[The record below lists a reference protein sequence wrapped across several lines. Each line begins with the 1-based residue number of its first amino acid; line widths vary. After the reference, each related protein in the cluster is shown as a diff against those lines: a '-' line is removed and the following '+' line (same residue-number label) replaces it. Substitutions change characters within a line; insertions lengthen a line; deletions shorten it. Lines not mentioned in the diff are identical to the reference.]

1 MILANPDPWFSRR
14 TCHHLALAAAL
25 REAGELLTRRRRT
38 AQEDLDLLRVA
49 RCACECAS
57 LIDQVDGPADQRVR
71 AGLLLARA
79 LLATGRHYEAADE
92 ARRLQ
97 RLARGLSW
105 AGAAA
110 VQAALVGIE
119 AWETLGRP
127 DHADHLRTL
136 ARSLIEMMTD
146 ERQRAHLTHVLDGT
160 TGDSHPRS
168 ECYVPHPVPTLT
180 RTPIPT
186 TTQTTSAASTSD
198 STE

>member
-1 MILANPDPWFSRR
+1 MILPNPDPWFSRR
-14 TCHHLALAAAL
+14 TCHHLALAAAV
-25 REAGELLTRRRRT
+25 REVGDLLTRPRRT

-97 RLARGLSW
+97 RLARGLPW
-105 AGAAA
+105 AGEAA
-110 VQAALVGIE
+110 VQAALVGII
-119 AWETLGRP
+119 AWEALGRS

-146 ERQRAHLTHVLDGT
+146 ERQRAHLTQVLDGT
-160 TGDSHPRS
+160 TSDSHCQTER
-168 ECYVPHPVPTLT
+168 YVSSPVT
-180 RTPIPT
+180 TPPAPAAAPT
-186 TTQTTSAASTSD
+186 TVPSTTAQR
-198 STE
+198 

>member
-14 TCHHLALAAAL
+14 TCHHLALASAV
-25 REAGELLTRRRRT
+25 REASDLLARPQRT
-38 AQEDLDLLRVA
+38 AHEDLDLLRVA

-97 RLARGLSW
+97 RLARGLPW
-105 AGAAA
+105 AGEAAI
-110 VQAALVGIE
+110 QAALVGIA
-119 AWETLGRP
+119 AWQALGHH

-136 ARSLIEMMTD
+136 AHSLIETQTD
-146 ERQRAHLTHVLDGT
+146 EGQRAHLTRLLNGT
-160 TGDSHPRS
+160 TGDSPASDPRYRS
-168 ECYVPHPVPTLT
+168 RPADHANDHAE
-180 RTPIPT
+180 
-186 TTQTTSAASTSD
+186 
-198 STE
+198 

>member
-1 MILANPDPWFSRR
+1 MILPNPDPWFSRR
-14 TCHHLALAAAL
+14 TCHHLALASAV
-25 REAGELLTRRRRT
+25 REVGDLLTRPRRT

-71 AGLLLARA
+71 AGLLLART

-97 RLARGLSW
+97 RLARGLPW
-105 AGAAA
+105 AGEAA
-110 VQAALVGIE
+110 VQAALVGIV
-119 AWETLGRP
+119 AWEALGRP

-146 ERQRAHLTHVLDGT
+146 ERQRAHLTRILDGT
-160 TGDSHPRS
+160 TGDSPSQTER
-168 ECYVPHPVPTLT
+168 YVSPPVPT
-180 RTPIPT
+180 PT
-186 TTQTTSAASTSD
+186 ASASD
-198 STE
+198 HTA

>member
-1 MILANPDPWFSRR
+1 MILSNPDPWFSRR
-14 TCHHLALAAAL
+14 TCYHLALASAV
-25 REAGELLTRRRRT
+25 REASDLLARPQRT

-97 RLARGLSW
+97 RLARGLPW
-105 AGAAA
+105 AGEAA
-110 VQAALVGIE
+110 VQAALVGILACE
-119 AWETLGRP
+119 VLGRP
-127 DHADHLRTL
+127 DHAEHLRTV

-146 ERQRAHLTHVLDGT
+146 DHQRAHLTRVLDGT
-160 TGDSHPRS
+160 TGDSPSPHER
-168 ECYVPHPVPTLT
+168 YVPPPVPTTLQ
-180 RTPIPT
+180 R
-186 TTQTTSAASTSD
+186 
-198 STE
+198 